1 MISATRLRQRSAI
14 IGAVRRFFE
23 DRAFLE
29 VQTPVRLPVLAP
41 EAWIAPE
48 TAGDHFLQTSPE
60 LCMKRLLAAG
70 HSSLFQ
76 ICPCF
81 RKGERGRLHLPEFLM
96 LEWYRRDHD
105 YLSLMDDCEEL
116 LWEVADSCN
125 LAEPRDG
132 ERQPLSL
139 EPPWERITVAEAFAR
154 FGGIG
159 PEEALAAGKFEEVLV
174 ERVEPNLGRE
184 RPCFLYD
191 YPVELAS
198 LARLK
203 PGNPAVAERFELYLG
218 GIELANGFSEL
229 TDAAEQRRRFELER
243 KAIVRAGREAGPM
256 PESFLRE
263 LAALPAAAGIAL
275 GLDRLVMLLTGGAS
289 LEEVVTFTPE
299 ELL

>member
-1 MISATRLRQRSAI
+1 MISVKRLRQRSAI

-23 DRAFLE
+23 DRGFLE

-41 EAWIAPE
+41 EVWIEPE
-48 TAGDHFLQTSPE
+48 AAGDHFLQTSPE

-70 HSSLFQ
+70 HPALFQ

-96 LEWYRRDHD
+96 LEWYRREHD
-105 YLSLMDDCEEL
+105 YLALMEDCEEM
-116 LWEVADSCN
+116 LWEVADSCG
-125 LAEPRDG
+125 LVAPRDRVG
-132 ERQPLSL
+132 QALSL
-139 EPPWERITVAEAFAR
+139 EPPWDRLTVAEAFAR
-154 FGGIG
+154 FGGIS
-159 PEEALAAGKFEEVLV
+159 PEEALTAGKFEEVLV

-184 RPCFLYD
+184 RPCFLLD
-191 YPVELAS
+191 YPAELAS

-203 PGNPAVAERFELYLG
+203 PGNPRLAERFELYLD

-229 TDAAEQRRRFELER
+229 TDAAEQRRRFESER
-243 KAIVRAGREAGPM
+243 QAIARADRNAGPM
-256 PESFLRE
+256 PESFLLE

-275 GLDRLVMLLTGGAS
+275 GLDRLIMLLTGSAS
-289 LEEVVTFTPE
+289 LDEVVTFVPE

>member
-23 DRAFLE
+23 DRGFLE

-48 TAGDHFLQTSPE
+48 AAGDHFLQTSPE

-70 HSSLFQ
+70 HPALFQ

-81 RKGERGRLHLPEFLM
+81 RKGERGRLHLPEFIM
-96 LEWYRRDHD
+96 LEWYRRGHD

-125 LAEPRDG
+125 LAGPLDSEG
-132 ERQPLSL
+132 QPLSL
-139 EPPWERITVAEAFAR
+139 EPTWDRLTVAEAFAR
-154 FGGIG
+154 FGGIS
-159 PEEALAAGKFEEVLV
+159 PEGALAAGKFEEVLV

-191 YPVELAS
+191 YPAALAS

-229 TDAAEQRRRFELER
+229 TDPAEQRRRFELER
-243 KAIVRAGREAGPM
+243 QAIARTGRESGPM
-256 PESFLRE
+256 PESFLQE
-263 LAALPAAAGIAL
+263 LAVLPAAAGIAL

-289 LEEVVTFTPE
+289 LDEVVTFTPE